1 MFFGTLFILACLRS
15 CCGHFVLIKFKQS
28 PFHFI
33 ILIFLVTLLGL
44 MLGVISSY
52 HNTIA
57 IMLAIIIIL
66 IVSIGITLLSLQ
78 TKYDFTSCFHY
89 LLMVTLLFAFI
100 SSGLIVA
107 ILSLFDTN
115 NSSNNMIYTGLYSAL
130 AAVLIVLYLTI
141 MVQMIISGN
150 RKFKL
155 TKNDY
160 VFICLQLY
168 FDLYYFI
175 FFICEKNE

>member
-15 CCGHFVLIKFKQS
+15 CCGHFLLIKFKQS

-33 ILIFLVTLLGL
+33 ILIFLVTLLVL
-44 MLGVISSY
+44 MLGLISSY

-107 ILSLFDTN
+107 ILSIFDTN
-115 NSSNNMIYTGLYSAL
+115 NNLIYTGLYSAL

-155 TKNDY
+155 TKNEY

-175 FFICEKNE
+175 FFSCEKNE

>member
-15 CCGHFVLIKFKQS
+15 CCGHFLLIKFKQS

-44 MLGVISSY
+44 MLGLISSY

-107 ILSLFDTN
+107 ILSIFDTN
-115 NSSNNMIYTGLYSAL
+115 NNLIYTGLYSAL

-155 TKNDY
+155 TKNEY
-160 VFICLQLY
+160 VFIYLQLY

-175 FFICEKNE
+175 FFSCEKNE

>member
-15 CCGHFVLIKFKQS
+15 CCGHFLLIKFKQS

-44 MLGVISSY
+44 MLGLISSY

-107 ILSLFDTN
+107 ILSIFDTN
-115 NSSNNMIYTGLYSAL
+115 NNLIYTGLYSAL

-155 TKNDY
+155 TSS
-160 VFICLQLY
+160 
-168 FDLYYFI
+168 
-175 FFICEKNE
+175 FFSKSLREKIIIYINFMLKSNKY

>member
-1 MFFGTLFILACLRS
+1 VPCSLYF
-15 CCGHFVLIKFKQS
+15 
-28 PFHFI
+28 
-33 ILIFLVTLLGL
+33 LIFLVSLLGL
-44 MLGVISSY
+44 MLGLISSY

-57 IMLAIIIIL
+57 IMLAIIITL

-107 ILSLFDTN
+107 ILSIFDTN
-115 NSSNNMIYTGLYSAL
+115 NNLIYTGLYSAL

-155 TKNDY
+155 TKNEY

-168 FDLYYFI
+168 FDFYYFI
-175 FFICEKNE
+175 FFSCEKNE

>member
-15 CCGHFVLIKFKQS
+15 CCGHFLLIKFKQS

-33 ILIFLVTLLGL
+33 ILIFLVTLLGI
-44 MLGVISSY
+44 MLGLISSY
-52 HNTIA
+52 HNTIS

-100 SSGLIVA
+100 SSVLIVA
-107 ILSLFDTN
+107 ILSLLDAN
-115 NSSNNMIYTGLYSAL
+115 NRNNMIYTGLYSAL

-155 TKNDY
+155 TKNEY

-175 FFICEKNE
+175 FFSCEKNE

>member
-1 MFFGTLFILACLRS
+1 MPCSLYF
-15 CCGHFVLIKFKQS
+15 
-28 PFHFI
+28 
-33 ILIFLVTLLGL
+33 LIFLVTLLGL
-44 MLGVISSY
+44 MLGLISSY

-107 ILSLFDTN
+107 ILSIFDTN
-115 NSSNNMIYTGLYSAL
+115 NNLIYTGLYSAL

-155 TKNDY
+155 TKNEY

-175 FFICEKNE
+175 FFSCEKNE

>member
-15 CCGHFVLIKFKQS
+15 CCGHFLLIKFKQS

-44 MLGVISSY
+44 MLGLISSY

-107 ILSLFDTN
+107 ILSIFDTN
-115 NSSNNMIYTGLYSAL
+115 NNLIYTGLYSAL

-155 TKNDY
+155 TKNEYD
-160 VFICLQLY
+160 IHTH
-168 FDLYYFI
+168 
-175 FFICEKNE
+175 

>member
-15 CCGHFVLIKFKQS
+15 CCGHFLLIKFKQS

-44 MLGVISSY
+44 MLGLISSY

-107 ILSLFDTN
+107 ILSIFDTN
-115 NSSNNMIYTGLYSAL
+115 NNLIYTGLYSAL

-155 TKNDY
+155 TKNEY

-175 FFICEKNE
+175 FFSCEKNE